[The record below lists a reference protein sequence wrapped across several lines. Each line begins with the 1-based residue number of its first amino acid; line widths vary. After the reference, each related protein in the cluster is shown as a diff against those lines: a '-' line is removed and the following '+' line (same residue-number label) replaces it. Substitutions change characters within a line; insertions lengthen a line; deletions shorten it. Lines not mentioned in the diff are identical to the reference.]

1 MDTRYNVEYFCKN
14 AWHCSN
20 DKKHKGNV
28 YLTMQ
33 TCATVPE
40 QMTERK
46 RKEIYIEKCNFS

>member
-1 MDTRYNVEYFCKN
+1 MLGIVPMIK
-14 AWHCSN
+14 SI
-20 DKKHKGNV
+20 KGT

-40 QMTERK
+40 QMAELK